1 FEGER
6 SITKDNHPLGNLTM
20 TNLPP
25 AKRGEPQI
33 EVTFEIDANSIL
45 SVTAEEKAMR
55 LKEHITITNDKST
68 LSQEDIDQY
77 LADAE
82 KYAEEDRKN
91 LKRVQNRNAME
102 EAVNQLKRSLDGEDE
117 DDGKDDKDE
126 SGEETDDED
135 DKKKKGKGKGL
146 MSGIDGYDRKTIED
160 ALEENKNDNE
170 IEPEEIEKRMKV
182 LSDAINPI
190 LEKHGKITHQSG
202 KQQQAPSSSSTVS
215 KQQKKGNKKEE
226 NKKKGKKDESDSS
239 DNSEL

>member
-1 FEGER
+1 
-6 SITKDNHPLGNLTM
+6 
-20 TNLPP
+20 
-25 AKRGEPQI
+25 
-33 EVTFEIDANSIL
+33 FEIDANSIL
-45 SVTAEEKAMR
+45 SVTAEEKAMG

-102 EAVNQLKRSLDGEDE
+102 EA

-146 MSGIDGYDRKTIED
+146 MSGIDGHDRKAIED
-160 ALEENKNDNE
+160 AVADAKDWLEENRNDNE

-190 LEKHGKITHQSG
+190 LEKHGKIPHQ
-202 KQQQAPSSSSTVS
+202 
-215 KQQKKGNKKEE
+215 
-226 NKKKGKKDESDSS
+226 
-239 DNSEL
+239 

>member
-1 FEGER
+1 MG
-6 SITKDNHPLGNLTM
+6 
-20 TNLPP
+20 
-25 AKRGEPQI
+25 
-33 EVTFEIDANSIL
+33 
-45 SVTAEEKAMR
+45 

-146 MSGIDGYDRKTIED
+146 MSGIDGHDRKAIED
-160 ALEENKNDNE
+160 AVADAKDWLEENRNDNE
-170 IEPEEIEKRMKV
+170 IEPEEIEKRMKA

-190 LEKHGKITHQSG
+190 LEKHGKIPPQSG
-202 KQQQAPSSSSTVS
+202 KQQQAPSSSSSGS
-215 KQQKKGNKKEE
+215 KQQKKGNDKED
-226 NKKKGKKDESDSS
+226 NKKKEKKDESDSS